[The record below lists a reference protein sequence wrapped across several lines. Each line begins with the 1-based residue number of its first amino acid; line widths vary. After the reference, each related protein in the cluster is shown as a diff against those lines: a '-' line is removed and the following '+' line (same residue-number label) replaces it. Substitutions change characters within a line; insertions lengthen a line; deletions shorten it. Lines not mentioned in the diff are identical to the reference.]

1 MNFRVSRTQQTQ
13 QNEKESIQTF
23 FLTGLEKLNS
33 KFDIMPDTFFF
44 VIRRNEDY
52 VLNRFTFTPEEQ
64 YQHVYLSPPVN
75 TLAAID
81 VAQHR
86 YTYSYSLGGLF
97 GMSTYPIAPRV
108 TPIPIGLP
116 DNQMTRYDKKDHL
129 RLIGERSYTHQEM
142 SFNSG

>member
-1 MNFRVSRTQQTQ
+1 METRVFRRSNGTQEVEFQIGYIA
-13 QNEKESIQTF
+13 KYV
-23 FLTGLEKLNS
+23 L
-33 KFDIMPDTFFF
+33 F
-44 VIRRNEDY
+44 VIRGDGDY
-52 VLNRFTFTPEEQ
+52 VLNKFTFTPEEQ